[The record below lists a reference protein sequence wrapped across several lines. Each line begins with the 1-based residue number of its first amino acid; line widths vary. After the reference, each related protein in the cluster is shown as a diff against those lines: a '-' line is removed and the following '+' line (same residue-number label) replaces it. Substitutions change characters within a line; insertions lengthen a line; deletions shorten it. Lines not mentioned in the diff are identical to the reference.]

1 MYELKKQLLPKGYW
15 LRPGGNYPVTSIT
28 LHSTAN
34 EKSTAQNER
43 DWMENANNRRP
54 AAWHY
59 VVGDGV
65 VIQAIPDTEEA
76 WHSGVREGNRGSVSI
91 EMIES
96 GNRRGV
102 LDTAA
107 EFVADKLLEY
117 GLAVS
122 DIKFHRDWSGKK
134 CPRIF
139 LDKAYIKPGLSW
151 AFFRGRLD
159 FYLKQKQQED
169 EVMYYQTVESL
180 PEWGRPTVE
189 KLVAAGAFADPNLL
203 NLSED
208 MMRIF
213 VVLDRTGV
221 LK

>member
-1 MYELKKQLLPKGYW
+1 MYELKKQLLPKGFFR
-15 LRPGGNYPVTSIT
+15 RPGGNYPVKSIT

-34 EKSTAQNER
+34 PNSTPQNER
-43 DWMENANNRRP
+43 DWLENPNNQRE
-54 AAWHY
+54 ASFHY

-76 WHSGVREGNRGSVSI
+76 YHCKNTVGNRFSVSV

-102 LDTAA
+102 LDTTA
-107 EFVADKLLEY
+107 EFVADKMREY
-117 GLAVS
+117 NLGIA
-122 DIKFHRDWSGKK
+122 DIKWHRDWYPKD

-139 LDKAYIKPGLSW
+139 IKKDCIQPGLNW

-169 EVMYYQTVESL
+169 EGMYYQTVESL

-208 MMRIF
+208 MLRIF

>member
-1 MYELKKQLLPKGYW
+1 MYELKKQLLKAGHW
-15 LRPGGNYPVTSIT
+15 LRPGGEYPITSIT

-34 EKSTAQNER
+34 EKSSAQNER
-43 DWMENANNRRP
+43 DWLDNPQNKRA

-76 WHSGVREGNRGSVSI
+76 WHSGTQAGNRGSIGI

-102 LDTAA
+102 VDTAA
-107 EFVADKLLEY
+107 EFVADKLREY
-117 GLAVS
+117 ELGPADV
-122 DIKFHRDWSGKK
+122 KWHRDWTGKS

-139 LDKAYIKPGLSW
+139 IEKEHIKPGIGW
-151 AFFRGRLD
+151 AFFRARLNY
-159 FYLKQKQQED
+159 YLEQKRE
-169 EVMYYQTVESL
+169 EKVVYFQTIESL
-180 PEWGRPTVE
+180 PEWGRETIQ
-189 KLVAAGAFADPNLL
+189 KLVDAKAFADPNLL

-208 MMRIF
+208 MLRVF
-213 VVLDRTGV
+213 VVLDRMG
-221 LK
+221 KI

>member
-1 MYELKKQLLPKGYW
+1 MYELKKQLLKPGHR
-15 LRPGGNYPVTSIT
+15 LRPGGKYPITSIT

-43 DWMENANNRRP
+43 DWLDNPANKRD

-76 WHSGVREGNRGSVSI
+76 WHSGTATGNCGSIGV

-96 GNRRGV
+96 GNRRAV
-102 LDTAA
+102 VDAAA
-107 EFVADKLLEY
+107 ELVADKLREY
-117 GLAVS
+117 GLTAANV
-122 DIKFHRDWSGKK
+122 KWHRDWSGKS

-139 LDKAYIKPGLSW
+139 IEKEHIKPGIGW
-151 AFFRGRLD
+151 AFFRVKLNY
-159 FYLKQKQQED
+159 YLEQKRE
-169 EVMYYQTVESL
+169 EKIVYYQTVESL
-180 PEWGRPTVE
+180 PEWGRPTIQ
-189 KLVAAGAFADPNLL
+189 KLVDAKAFADPNLL

-208 MMRIF
+208 MLRVF
-213 VVLDRTGV
+213 VVMDRMGR
-221 LK
+221 L